1 MNEELFKYYVELG
14 HSLNYE
20 RVYYI
25 SARRISSAYSGFLL
39 LASAGGIVTLSVWDA
54 APVLWA
60 IIAVLAQVL
69 QVLQPLTQASKQRA
83 ALKYMIQDKE
93 VLFDEVCAYWNDVG
107 AYEILPEQE
116 SQVRAHIKEWKQQER
131 SIRDRFAGD
140 IDFPSKKRLEIV
152 AKEKNR
158 RYFWYNHDVDIEE
171 ELENE

>member
-1 MNEELFKYYVELG
+1 MGNNRCAG
-14 HSLNYE
+14 
-20 RVYYI
+20 
-25 SARRISSAYSGFLL
+25 SSV
-39 LASAGGIVTLSVWDA
+39 ASSTA
-54 APVLWA
+54 
-60 IIAVLAQVL
+60 
-69 QVLQPLTQASKQRA
+69 LTQASKQRA

-93 VLFDEVCAYWNDVG
+93 VLFDEVCTYWNDVG